1 LTEQKTKLF
10 DIYSKRIKYLAYALG
25 YLVDTKIF
33 HKEIPFIGGLVIN
46 EKCNLNCTQCS
57 VKNRKN
63 IPDLS
68 YSEVKKGLH
77 MFYDMGIRN
86 VFIEGGE
93 PFLWKDKNKKLEDIV
108 NLAREIGFHLV
119 SVYTNGTFPINISTD
134 SVFVSID
141 GLKNTNNSLR
151 GNGDN
156 IYDVVM
162 NNIKSS
168 VHKNIIIN
176 FTINQKNKNE
186 IDGFCQEITKIKQTR
201 GVFFY
206 FHTPYYGVDNLFI
219 DLDEK
224 RKIIKEI
231 LSLKRKGFRIL
242 NSTACL
248 NGVFKDNWER
258 PSKLCYV
265 YANKKLYQCCR
276 AIGNYVACKNCGYL
290 GYPEIIHILKLR
302 PSAIWSAFHYLPR
315 IF

>member
-1 LTEQKTKLF
+1 MDKQKSNVF
-10 DIYSKRIKYLAYALG
+10 EIGSKRIKYLAYALG

-33 HKEIPFIGGLVIN
+33 RKEIPFIGGLVIN

-63 IPDLS
+63 VPDLS
-68 YSEVKKGLH
+68 YSEAEEGLRT
-77 MFYDMGIRN
+77 FFDMGIRN

-93 PFLWKDKNKKLEDIV
+93 PFLWKDKKKKLEDIV
-108 NLAREIGFHLV
+108 TLAREIGFQLV
-119 SVYTNGTFPINISTD
+119 SVYTNGTFPIRISTD

-151 GNGDN
+151 GNGKN
-156 IYDVVM
+156 IYDVAM
-162 NNIKSS
+162 DNIKSS
-168 VHKNIIIN
+168 DHENIIIN

-186 IDGFCQEITKIKQTR
+186 IEEFCQETKKTKQIR

-206 FHTPYYGVDNLFI
+206 FHTPYHGVDDLFI

-224 RKIIKEI
+224 REIIKGI
-231 LSLKRKGFRIL
+231 LSLKEKGYRIL

-248 NGVFKDNWER
+248 KGVSRDDWKR